1 MGGGE
6 EGGWVDRGKRE
17 TLIEPIKC
25 RRRSFFLLLGNR
37 WLNRLFYGKH
47 SWNLESNF
55 PIAGRA
61 AFEFEFFPL
70 WKGRISLFLH
80 PSILI
85 IRVVS
90 RENDIYFTFEWF
102 SKRNEIGNSVFVSE
116 IYFSWIGRNWYF
128 FEGDWLSNEIIIG
141 MDFDRLVILQFLKLY
156 MYIVSFYFILKK
168 KKKKESFASIVNCF
182 VRSKRA
188 FESRQ
193 QRSLS
198 LSLFP
203 RSAC

>member
-1 MGGGE
+1 MAWKEGHDAFLPSRMGGGGE
-6 EGGWVDRGKRE
+6 GWVDRGKRE

-85 IRVVS
+85 IRVVYLGKLIFILHF
-90 RENDIYFTFEWF
+90 NDFRSGTKLETVYSCLKYIFLGSVGIDTF
-102 SKRNEIGNSVFVSE
+102 SKGT
-116 IYFSWIGRNWYF
+116 
-128 FEGDWLSNEIIIG
+128 
-141 MDFDRLVILQFLKLY
+141 DFRTKL
-156 MYIVSFYFILKK
+156 
-168 KKKKESFASIVNCF
+168 
-182 VRSKRA
+182 
-188 FESRQ
+188 
-193 QRSLS
+193 
-198 LSLFP
+198 
-203 RSAC
+203 